1 MVDTRGAG
9 PVNLTYLIPPRGNR
23 RSWVFRMKTP
33 AILIGQ
39 PVPDKRGEAFGAEIR
54 RGLGRCSAAEA
65 GRKRDVLAGQIRQWA
80 DAANGILA
88 PGIPAEDG
96 KAMAEALAWAR
107 KTHGEDSEEANF
119 VRGVAYDQYETIRD
133 HASKRTTPEQQE
145 ARASRYAAQVHDRK
159 SVKDAHAEYA
169 ALRKAVKGRW
179 GLAKNSLIELRKTA
193 DRFTDHM
200 GDDVPLSSVTREDV
214 NRFAVGYMAKLEGP
228 KGPLTRPTIINAL
241 SYLNGLWRWAEA
253 EGFLDGATNPWDGY
267 RLPLHVGR
275 DTSDEPERDPFT
287 REEWKALA
295 EATPPE
301 KPLGDGMRVALL
313 TGARR
318 GEIASLRPC
327 DITRAP
333 DGFHVRKGK
342 TANAVRW
349 VPLVGMARKVIL
361 RRFQAALKA
370 GDDTLFADVKAINKG
385 DALGKRFT
393 TKRRKVLGKDTDD
406 RLAFHSFRHTFQT
419 AARRAG
425 IAKED
430 SGDVCGWTEGKNKG
444 GSGERYDHGHD
455 PARYIE
461 IVEAVAAEYHRAGY
475 LTAEEAGIE
484 AAPE

>member
-1 MVDTRGAG
+1 MVDTRKGAS
-9 PVNLTYLIPPRGNR
+9 VNHTYLIPPRGNR

-33 AILIGQ
+33 PVLIGL
-39 PVPDKRGEAFGAEIR
+39 PIPGKPGKTFGSEIR
-54 RGLGRCSAAEA
+54 RGLGRCSVVGA
-65 GRKRDVLAGQIRQWA
+65 GHKRDAMVGQVRQWT
-80 DAANGILA
+80 DAVEGMLA
-88 PGIPAEDG
+88 PGISADAG
-96 KAMAEALAWAR
+96 KDMAEALASAVA
-107 KTHGEDSEEANF
+107 TYGADSEEADT
-119 VRGVAYDQYETIRD
+119 VRSVSSDQYETIRD

-145 ARASRYAAQVHDRK
+145 ARASRYAAQFHDRK
-159 SVKDAHAEYA
+159 SVKDAHTEYA
-169 ALRKAVKGRW
+169 TLRKAAKGRW
-179 GLAKNSLIELRKTA
+179 GLAKNSLIELRKTV

-253 EGFLDGATNPWDGY
+253 EGFLDGATNSWNGY

-275 DTSDEPERDPFT
+275 DTSEEPERDPFT
-287 REEWKALA
+287 REEWNALA
-295 EATPPE
+295 AATPTV
-301 KPLGDGMRVALL
+301 KPLGDVMRVALL

-349 VPLVGMARKVIL
+349 VPLVGMARKAIL
-361 RRFQAALKA
+361 RRLQAALKA

-393 TKRRKVLGKDTDD
+393 TKRRKVLGGDTDN

-455 PARYIE
+455 QARYIE
-461 IVEAVAAEYHRAGY
+461 IVEEVAAEYLRAGY